1 MKTSIETNN
10 SCNSPKKSSFIFLV
24 FIIVLAG
31 FLSTAHAGKIRSIS
45 SASGADGFGG
55 WNLVNVE
62 VILDGALSTFDETTG
77 AYSFSAD
84 SSLTYQS
91 HVFDDDVGTTL
102 MAYVLAKDWPI
113 GEPAGIK
120 IVNDDLAVKV
130 GSPSNCIMSTSY
142 LDDHLLDSAEPQQ
155 VLCSGPF
162 QSHKRFKVAM
172 LPSTVADGPGL
183 EKGIDLVFNVEQ
195 DGTSR
200 DYQVFQK
207 INNWTDERLQ
217 GFTVQ
222 VGTGLGG
229 NFVPA
234 SDLTAGVGVAN
245 LSLSV
250 PDAYWSIDKLVM
262 FSTGLFGPV
271 DYKHGRPAGF
281 FDLDTRAGFE
291 IVGFPI
297 VRGQTDT
304 LTSGSALESD
314 YADLPAGALVA
325 ANQFGPWL
333 PGNMLPYG
341 LYLDDDNNPRT
352 DPTLVGWYGYNP
364 ILADFGWMQGAAE
377 NFAGIP
383 DTEIINKGKHL
394 SYTMSVIDDLANI
407 NLNYVVTIANISLFP
422 GYDADPAHNAAT
434 FTIRVTPSREASAI
448 PEPDYVAKGIP
459 TPAPKFTDRDGVVVL
474 DPNPVFNNGDLLVA
488 RVGDADLNQDANVAE
503 TVDVAISSTTGLSG
517 TLTLIE
523 QGKNRGVFVAALPD
537 EYSNFAA
544 GLDVTVTMT
553 YIDAYD
559 GELGVDVPKVTS
571 TSTSTTA
578 VVDTPVYT
586 TSSDSGLFSF
596 SWITGGLFFI
606 GLLAR
611 IKCRTS

>member
-1 MKTSIETNN
+1 MNTLIKRSN
-10 SCNSPKKSSFIFLV
+10 SCNSPKKSSFIILV
-24 FIIVLAG
+24 FIIVLTG
-31 FLSTAHAGKIRSIS
+31 FSSTAHAGKIRSIS

-55 WNLVNVE
+55 WNLANVE

-77 AYSFSAD
+77 AYRFSAD

-91 HVFDDDVGTTL
+91 RVFDDDVGTTL

-120 IVNDDLAVKV
+120 IVNDDLAVKD
-130 GSPSNCIMSTSY
+130 GNPTSCIMSTSY
-142 LDDHLLDSAEPQQ
+142 LDGHFLDTADPKQ

-222 VGTGLGG
+222 VGTGLGA

-250 PDAYWSIDKLVM
+250 PDAYWSVDQLAN

-281 FDLDTRAGFE
+281 FDPVTRAGFE
-291 IVGFPI
+291 IVEFPNES
-297 VRGQTDT
+297 GKTDT
-304 LTSGSALESD
+304 LTSGAALVSG
-314 YADLPAGALVA
+314 YADLPAGALAA

-352 DPTLVGWYGYNP
+352 DPALVGWYGYNP
-364 ILADFGWMQGAAE
+364 NLTDFGWMQGAAE
-377 NFAGIP
+377 NFASIP

-407 NLNYVVTIANISLFP
+407 NLNYVVTIADISSFP
-422 GYDADPAHNAAT
+422 GYALNAAT
-434 FTIRVTPSREASAI
+434 FTIRIIPTRDALAT

-459 TPAPKFTDRDGVVVL
+459 TPAPKFTDRDGVVAL
-474 DPNPVFNNGDLLVA
+474 DPNPVFSNGDLLVA
-488 RVGDADLNQDANVAE
+488 RVGDADLNLDAKVTE
-503 TVDVAISSTTGLSG
+503 TVEVAISSTTGLSG

-523 QGKNRGVFVAALPD
+523 QGNNRGVFVAALPD

-559 GELGVDVPKVTS
+559 GGLGVDVPKVA
-571 TSTSTTA
+571 STSTTA
-578 VVDTPVYT
+578 VADTPVYT
-586 TSSDSGLFSF
+586 ASSDSGLFSF
-596 SWITGGLFFI
+596 SWITGGLLFI

-611 IKCRTS
+611 IKCKTS

>member
-1 MKTSIETNN
+1 MNTLIKENN
-10 SCNSPKKSSFIFLV
+10 ICNSPKKSSFIILV
-24 FIIVLAG
+24 LIIVLAG
-31 FLSTAHAGKIRSIS
+31 FSQTGQAGKIRSIS

-55 WNLVNVE
+55 WNLANVE

-77 AYSFSAD
+77 AYRFSAD
-84 SSLTYQS
+84 SSFKYQS
-91 HVFDDDVGTTL
+91 HVYDDDVGTTL

-120 IVNDDLAVKV
+120 IVNDDLAVKD
-130 GSPSNCIMSTSY
+130 GNPTSCIMSTSY
-142 LDDHLLDSAEPQQ
+142 LDGHFLDTADPEQ

-222 VGTGLGG
+222 VGTGLGA

-234 SDLTAGVGVAN
+234 SDPTTGVGVAN

-250 PDAYWSIDKLVM
+250 PDAYWSFDQLAY

-281 FDLDTRAGFE
+281 FDPVTRASFE
-291 IVGFPI
+291 IVEFPL

-304 LTSGSALESD
+304 LSSGALLESD
-314 YADLPAGALVA
+314 YTDLPAGALAA

-352 DPTLVGWYGYNP
+352 DPALVGWYGYNP

-377 NFAGIP
+377 NFASIS

-407 NLNYVVTIANISLFP
+407 NLNYVVTIADISSFP
-422 GYDADPAHNAAT
+422 GYDANPALNAAT
-434 FTIRVTPSREASAI
+434 FTIRVTPIRDASVT
-448 PEPDYVAKGIP
+448 PEPGYVAKGIP
-459 TPAPKFTDRDGVVVL
+459 KPAPKFTDRDAVVAL
-474 DPNPVFNNGDLLVA
+474 DPNPLFSVGDVLVA

-503 TVDVAISSTTGLSG
+503 TVDVIISSTTGLSG

-523 QGKNRGVFVAALPD
+523 QGNNRGVFVAALPD

-559 GELGVDVPKVTS
+559 GGLGVDVPKVA
-571 TSTSTTA
+571 STSTTA
-578 VVDTPVYT
+578 VADTPVYT

-596 SWITGGLFFI
+596 SWITGGLLFI

-611 IKCRTS
+611 KKCMTS